1 MKAIAEKLN
10 SGLFLRVQRSFIVN
24 LNKIENIEDETFLIG
39 YKIIPIRKTFKQI
52 VLNKIHLI

>member
-39 YKIIPIRKTFKQI
+39 YKIIPFGKTFKQT

>member
-1 MKAIAEKLN
+1 MKAIEEKLN

-39 YKIIPIRKTFKQI
+39 YKIIPIGKTFKQI
-52 VLNKIHLI
+52 VFNKIHLI

>member
-1 MKAIAEKLN
+1 MKAIEEKLN

-39 YKIIPIRKTFKQI
+39 YKIIP
-52 VLNKIHLI
+52 